1 MSRGETEGSS
11 DPGGDPA
18 GAGRGGLF
26 FRFWGPCLSLAGIR
40 IFPAGATR
48 DLSDSTWGLLP
59 SPPPACTHHPHHE
72 IEFTADSN
80 TFQSIYCKI
89 TFQ

>member
-1 MSRGETEGSS
+1 MSQGETEGSL
-11 DPGGDPA
+11 DPGGGTA
-18 GAGRGGLF
+18 GAGQGRLF
-26 FRFWGPCLSLAGIR
+26 FRFRRPCLSLAGIR
-40 IFPAGATR
+40 ISPAGATR
-48 DLSDSTWGLLP
+48 DLSDSTRGLVP
-59 SPPPACTHHPHHE
+59 SPPPACTHHPHRE